1 MDYGGHY
8 PQRVGDWLVVND
20 RLKYRFDDVH
30 NPAKE
35 HIHVK
40 LDNQE
45 YSWYRQGHATRHS
58 NTYGLNSLSKTA
70 GKLLRKNGVS
80 GDYFNK
86 ISLLQQNPLDYYQV
100 FTLSQPSY
108 NLEVFPLVN
117 GGYNLEVIPTYKDN
131 NSLEIFGAPSLNLP
145 TVNPFPM
152 NEQGVQ
158 VLMIA
163 GFVVVAI
170 AAIALIPY
178 TGGASLLLV

>member
-1 MDYGGHY
+1 M
-8 PQRVGDWLVVND
+8 
-20 RLKYRFDDVH
+20 
-30 NPAKE
+30 
-35 HIHVK
+35 
-40 LDNQE
+40 
-45 YSWYRQGHATRHS
+45 
-58 NTYGLNSLSKTA
+58 
-70 GKLLRKNGVS
+70 
-80 GDYFNK
+80 
-86 ISLLQQNPLDYYQV
+86 
-100 FTLSQPSY
+100 
-108 NLEVFPLVN
+108 FPLVN

-163 GFVVVAI
+163 GFVVLVI